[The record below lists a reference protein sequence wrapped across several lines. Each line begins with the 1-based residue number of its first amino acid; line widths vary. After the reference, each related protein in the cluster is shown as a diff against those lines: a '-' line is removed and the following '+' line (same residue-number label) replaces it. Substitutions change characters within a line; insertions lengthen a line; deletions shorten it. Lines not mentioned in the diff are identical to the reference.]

1 MFLTINYQ
9 FFPYSVDEQGY
20 AEIRI
25 REVTKCQEDLE
36 TDNFETKDQDSFDV
50 RRKSW

>member
-1 MFLTINYQ
+1 MTINYQ
-9 FFPYSVDEQGY
+9 SLAYSVDEQGY

-36 TDNFETKDQDSFDV
+36 NDNFETKDQDSFDD